1 MQKPGVNVLCVI
13 DTSPSR
19 SAQPRFAA
27 ARKVWLHA
35 RARSAA
41 LHLAFGACS
50 VNARVWLCSYAL
62 NLTLTHSPSLS
73 CIADRH
79 PQLARQRRRVR
90 AHDHTALPSQ
100 PHHHNHTIVS
110 HTLQLHARP
119 LVRVRVS
126 LEVQGSAFVQW
137 CVCAT
142 QTRSQHTICML
153 NIHRIHHHI

>member
-41 LHLAFGACS
+41 LHLACGACS

-100 PHHHNHTIVS
+100 PHTHNHTITTTPSCVTPCS
-110 HTLQLHARP
+110 YMLAPWSACVFRLKCKAARSSSGACARRRH
-119 LVRVRVS
+119 VHS
-126 LEVQGSAFVQW
+126 TQY
-137 CVCAT
+137 VC
-142 QTRSQHTICML
+142 
-153 NIHRIHHHI
+153 